1 MEKNFNLDKW
11 PIVYFRTTDK
21 AVNDDSLEEFKK
33 FYLNLLIK
41 CKKEKEKIILICEI
55 NLNINIPLKF
65 ILKQAKFSKEIYKYN
80 KEYVKC
86 VAIICKDKNFKNI
99 LNLFFTFVTPACPYK
114 LCRTFD
120 KANKYF
126 KKFDIDFDTNYFNN
140 NIEIE
145 NNIDD
150 IDDNDF
156 ELEGYGSNIENIE
169 NINNFEEINLNDKN
183 IELPSGVI

>member
-11 PIVYFRTTDK
+11 PIVYFKTSDK
-21 AVNDDSLEEFKK
+21 AVNDASLEEFKK

-41 CKKEKEKIILICEI
+41 CKKEKKKMVLICEI
-55 NLNINIPLKF
+55 NLNVNIPLKF
-65 ILKQAKFSKEIYKYN
+65 IIKQAKFSKEIYKYN

-99 LNLFFTFVTPACPYK
+99 LNLFFSFVTPASPYK

-120 KANKYF
+120 KANNYF
-126 KKFDIDFDTNYFNN
+126 KKFDIDFDTNFFNN
-140 NIEIE
+140 YQDMELE
-145 NNIDD
+145 TDMDD
-150 IDDNDF
+150 AEF
-156 ELEGYGSNIENIE
+156 ELEGNGENDHLNDSI
-169 NINNFEEINLNDKN
+169 EEIDETK